1 MKTKYL
7 LLTFMLSVAVPCSL
21 QAQSPTGSKTT
32 ASVPVTGDSLHV
44 VKEKET
50 LYSIA
55 RIYNTSVRELHR
67 LNPASKQ
74 GLRVGDTLSL
84 PAVKVIAGY
93 KDHVIRQGETLY
105 SVSRGYKVSIPEL
118 MAANTDLT
126 RETFHT
132 GKTIR
137 IPLFAA
143 ETGYHRYTV
152 NPGETLYDIAR
163 INGVSMDA
171 LVEINHELRTQ
182 RLRDSMVLVIPAKE
196 ANSPLAASPYR
207 KEKGKAAK
215 DSYL

>member
-1 MKTKYL
+1 
-7 LLTFMLSVAVPCSL
+7 MLSVAVPCSL

-93 KDHVIRQGETLY
+93 KDHVIRQSETLY
-105 SVSRGYKVSIPEL
+105 SVSRGYKVSIHEL
-118 MAANTDLT
+118 MAANADLT

-137 IPLFAA
+137 IPLFEA

-152 NPGETLYDIAR
+152 KSGETLYDIAR

-182 RLRDSMVLVIPAKE
+182 RLYDGMVLVIPAKE
-196 ANSPLAASPYR
+196 ANSPLPASSQAR
-207 KEKGKAAK
+207 EKAKAAK
-215 DSYL
+215 DA